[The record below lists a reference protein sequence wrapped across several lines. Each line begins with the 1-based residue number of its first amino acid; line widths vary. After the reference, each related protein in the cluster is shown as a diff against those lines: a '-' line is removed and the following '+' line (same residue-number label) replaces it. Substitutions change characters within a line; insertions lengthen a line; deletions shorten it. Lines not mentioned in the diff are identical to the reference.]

1 MTPCHYK
8 LQKDFPK
15 NDPNDV
21 VLFHRRA
28 DEKKAP
34 VRCAVTCHAFC
45 FNSFFPK
52 GTKQSRGIRALPYMK

>member
-28 DEKKAP
+28 DERKLRSGAPSRVMLFASTPSSRKEQSKAEAFA
-34 VRCAVTCHAFC
+34 RCH
-45 FNSFFPK
+45 
-52 GTKQSRGIRALPYMK
+52 I